1 MWASGNE
8 DAKFGEFDAADL
20 RSPVAAVEMII
31 QHIASTTRTPY
42 HYFLQ
47 HGGQPPSGESLRASE
62 TGLVAKAKRKQ
73 RHFGESW
80 EEVIQLAGKVI
91 EDAALSVAEGAETHW
106 RDPES
111 RTEAEH
117 VDALV
122 KLASIG
128 VPHEQLW
135 EDAGYSPQQ
144 IERFAEM
151 IARQPVDPIKASPFA
166 PKSVGTGPIPTGAV
180 ATGGTP
186 PPASQA

>member
-1 MWASGNE
+1 MWASANE
-8 DAKFGEFDAADL
+8 EAKFGEFDAADL
-20 RSPVAAVEMII
+20 RPFVAGVEMLI

-91 EDAALSVAEGAETHW
+91 GDDVLGKAESAETNW
-106 RDPES
+106 RDPEQ

-122 KLASIG
+122 KLGTIG
-128 VPHEQLW
+128 VPEEQLW
-135 EDAGYSPQQ
+135 EDAGYTPTQ
-144 IERFAEM
+144 IGRFADM
-151 IARQPVDPIKASPFA
+151 RSRQPA
-166 PKSVGTGPIPTGAV
+166 PPAPPATGPFGNPAAPRPIQPATGAN
-180 ATGGTP
+180 TP
-186 PPASQA
+186 